1 MRVSPTRRFANVRLV
16 MRALRHSC
24 SLALLAVIAGGLA
37 ACATERTAAPSAAGA
52 TKPAS
57 DQLVAAPQ
65 SRPLPPSAA
74 PATGAGGL
82 QVIDHQVGT
91 GKEAQA
97 GKAALV
103 QYTGWLYDEKAP
115 DHKGKQFDSS
125 SASRSGLPFG
135 FIVGVGKVIKGW
147 DQGVPG
153 MKVGGK
159 RTLIVPAQLAYGDKD
174 VGNGLIPPNS
184 TLVFDIE
191 LVDVK
196 P

>member
-1 MRVSPTRRFANVRLV
+1 MTQP
-16 MRALRHSC
+16 LRSR
-24 SLALLAVIAGGLA
+24 LALAALCAVCTALA
-37 ACATERTAAPSAAGA
+37 ACATDRTIPAPAAAAG
-52 TKPAS
+52 KPAS
-57 DQLVAAPQ
+57 EGLVAAPQ
-65 SRPLPPSAA
+65 TPPLPPSAA
-74 PATGAGGL
+74 PATRPDGL
-82 QVIDHQVGT
+82 QVIDRQIGT

-135 FIVGVGKVIKGW
+135 FIVGVGRVIKGW
-147 DQGVPG
+147 DEGVAG

-159 RTLIVPAQLAYGDKD
+159 RTLVIPAPLAYGNKEA
-174 VGNGLIPPNS
+174 GNGAIPPNS